1 MAEILPEGIRVLIV
15 DDDEDDVFL
24 IRDLLGEGRG
34 SAAPVVESASSW
46 SEALTRIDR
55 STFDIF
61 IFDYWLGEENG
72 LELLRAV
79 RAKGVDTPVIML
91 TGQGDQELAVAAMK
105 DGASDYLVKSRLSV
119 ESLSHS
125 FRYSINIHNEALRRR
140 QAEEALQKAHDDL
153 EKRVEERTAEL
164 RMACNQ
170 LLHAEKLSAIGKLS
184 ASIAH
189 EINNPLFGIRNI
201 LAGIRKRSILEED
214 DAELVE
220 IALQECDRI
229 KLLIHSLRDFNRPT
243 SGTVALMDLHRSIDS
258 VFLLLK
264 KEFQNKKIRVEKHY
278 AGGMLNISA
287 VSDQIKQVLLNLLTN
302 AMEAIPEGGG
312 NIRITTEALD
322 NWAAVRVRDSG
333 GGIEPENLNYI
344 FEPFFTTKSA
354 AKGTGLGLS
363 VSHGIINK
371 HGGRIE
377 VESEPGQGTT
387 FTVLL
392 PIEGK

>member
-1 MAEILPEGIRVLIV
+1 MAEILPEEIKVLIV

-24 IRDLLGEGRG
+24 IRDLLREGSGR
-34 SAAPVVESASSW
+34 AVPAIESASSW
-46 SEALTRIDR
+46 SEALAHIDR

-61 IFDYWLGEENG
+61 VFDYWLGEKNG
-72 LELLRAV
+72 LELLRTV
-79 RAKGVDTPVIML
+79 RAKGIATPVVML
-91 TGQGDQELAVAAMK
+91 TGQGDEELAVAAMK
-105 DGASDYLVKSRLSV
+105 EGAADYLVKSRLSI

-125 FRYSINIHNEALRRR
+125 FRYAINIHKEALRRR
-140 QAEEALQKAHDDL
+140 QAEEALQKAHDEL

-164 RMACNQ
+164 RLAYDQ

-201 LAGIRKRSILEED
+201 FAGIRKRSVLEED

-220 IALQECDRI
+220 LAMQECDRI
-229 KLLIHSLRDFNRPT
+229 KLLVHSLRDFNRPT
-243 SGTVALMDLHRSIDS
+243 SGVVALVDLHHSIDG
-258 VFLLLK
+258 VLLLLK
-264 KEFQNKKIRVEKHY
+264 KEFQNKKIRVEKHFTR
-278 AGGMLNISA
+278 GMLNISA

-302 AMEAIPEGGG
+302 AIEAIPEGGG
-312 NIRITTEALD
+312 NIRVTTEALD

-333 GGIEPENLNYI
+333 GGIEPDDLHHI
-344 FEPFFTTKSA
+344 FEPFFTTKSE

-363 VSHGIINK
+363 VSHGIISK

-377 VESEPGQGTT
+377 VESEPGQGST
-387 FTVLL
+387 FTILL
-392 PIEGK
+392 PIQGK